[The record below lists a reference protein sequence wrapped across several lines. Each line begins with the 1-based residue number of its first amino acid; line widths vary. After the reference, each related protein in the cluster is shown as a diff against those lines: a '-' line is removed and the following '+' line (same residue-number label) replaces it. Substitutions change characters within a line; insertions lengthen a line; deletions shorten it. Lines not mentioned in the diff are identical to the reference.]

1 MKEEIKGIK
10 GYLEID
16 GVADTFFFFFFGL
29 FVSGLL
35 CFFIVMVIDGVRS
48 QGSEE
53 MESSKFNRKR
63 GTSSTDMGVQE
74 GGRNRRRWRE
84 VGLAGRRL

>member
-16 GVADTFFFFFFGL
+16 GVADTFFFFFCL
-29 FVSGLL
+29 FVSELL

-48 QGSEE
+48 QGSEG
-53 MESSKFNRKR
+53 MESSKFSRKR
-63 GTSSTDMGVQE
+63 ATSSTDMGVQE